1 MQDTYA
7 ANSKQVDIV
16 TAGCTYRDGTSLTV
30 HGKVTDFQMWGKALS
45 DEQLVK
51 VDTSGQGGDSLSAAQ
66 LMRNVQEI
74 RQEFTSLVQEVE
86 DLKVEQQS
94 AMTNILG
101 ELKTVMETAEQLQGK
116 LNLPKED

>member
-1 MQDTYA
+1 MEEAAAELDTKFQETEKKLD
-7 ANSKQVDIV
+7 NVSW
-16 TAGCTYRDGTSLTV
+16 
-30 HGKVTDFQMWGKALS
+30 KV
-45 DEQLVK
+45 EQLVK
-51 VDTSGQGGDSLSAAQ
+51 VDTSGQGGESLSAAQ

-101 ELKTVMETAEQLQGK
+101 ELKTVMETAEQLQEK

>member
-1 MQDTYA
+1 
-7 ANSKQVDIV
+7 
-16 TAGCTYRDGTSLTV
+16 
-30 HGKVTDFQMWGKALS
+30 
-45 DEQLVK
+45 
-51 VDTSGQGGDSLSAAQ
+51 
-66 LMRNVQEI
+66 MRNVQEI